1 MIQMNEM
8 EIDAVSGALSLIK
21 VFAYGNAIIEFGKGF
36 IKGVEAG
43 YNA

>member
-1 MIQMNEM
+1 MIQLNEM
-8 EIDAVSGALSLIK
+8 EIDAVSGALNLGKAI
-21 VFAYGNAIIEFGKGF
+21 AYGNAIIEFGKGF

>member
-1 MIQMNEM
+1 MIQINEM
-8 EIDAVSGALSLIK
+8 EIDAVSGALSLSK